1 MKVLI
6 DKVPQSK
13 GFSKIGNGTT
23 FCLFWNSN
31 KTESNEY
38 GTNFK
43 GNAFQLR
50 ATQFD
55 HLMWTSILFLLVFID
70 GVKPNLATKLCG
82 TSDYQLL
89 RSEGIKF
96 ILWTWYRSNQVLDLT
111 KWPIP
116 FSEPGLCKIGDIRQY
131 VTQSSLTNKSIK
143 SNINYL
149 ISQNLKNQIM
159 TTNLWVEQFWRDYK
173 LQVSNW
179 ITRKFVKYF
188 WKFNLCWL
196 STFKDIPQKLLLSG
210 TLMSTEVWICCTC
223 PLTIFGVRT

>member
-1 MKVLI
+1 MSLIDWLIWPRQIKNLVTFLVKSQWKLSNSLQQNLEDFESFVKVLI

-13 GFSKIGNGTT
+13 GFTKIGNGTT

-70 GVKPNLATKLCG
+70 GVKPNFATKLCG

-89 RSEGIKF
+89 RSEGINF
-96 ILWTWYRSNQVLDLT
+96 ILWTIYLSNQVL
-111 KWPIP
+111 
-116 FSEPGLCKIGDIRQY
+116 G
-131 VTQSSLTNKSIK
+131 LTNPF
-143 SNINYL
+143 L
-149 ISQNLKNQIM
+149 R
-159 TTNLWVEQFWRDYK
+159 TW
-173 LQVSNW
+173 
-179 ITRKFVKYF
+179 
-188 WKFNLCWL
+188 
-196 STFKDIPQKLLLSG
+196 
-210 TLMSTEVWICCTC
+210 TL
-223 PLTIFGVRT
+223 